1 MLKDNTNKMDKK
13 KNILVIALAAVLVGM
28 AVLFFT
34 ERSKHNQI
42 LTEMELEKDSIEI
55 ELQQIASGYD
65 SLTVE
70 NDTLTQNIQLAS
82 EQVRQ
87 LLIEVEQVKKTSYKQ
102 ISRYRKEVT
111 TLRKIMRNYIVQID
125 SLNKRNAILLA
136 ENKEVKQEIVK
147 VSEKNEELSQ
157 TNEELKEKISIASTL
172 EANNI
177 EAYGI
182 NSKGKQN
189 NKARKIVKI
198 KVNLSLSK
206 NVTAKRGEK
215 NVYIRITDPFENLL
229 FEDVNN
235 TFKFENSNIQ
245 YSAVR
250 MINYEGKE
258 LPMSIYWD
266 NTNKPPL
273 SKGKYVVHI
282 FTDGNNIGET
292 SFVIK

>member
-111 TLRKIMRNYIVQID
+111 TDRK
-125 SLNKRNAILLA
+125 S
-136 ENKEVKQEIVK
+136 
-147 VSEKNEELSQ
+147 
-157 TNEELKEKISIASTL
+157 
-172 EANNI
+172 
-177 EAYGI
+177 
-182 NSKGKQN
+182 
-189 NKARKIVKI
+189 
-198 KVNLSLSK
+198 
-206 NVTAKRGEK
+206 
-215 NVYIRITDPFENLL
+215 
-229 FEDVNN
+229 
-235 TFKFENSNIQ
+235 
-245 YSAVR
+245 
-250 MINYEGKE
+250 
-258 LPMSIYWD
+258 
-266 NTNKPPL
+266 
-273 SKGKYVVHI
+273 VV
-282 FTDGNNIGET
+282 
-292 SFVIK
+292 